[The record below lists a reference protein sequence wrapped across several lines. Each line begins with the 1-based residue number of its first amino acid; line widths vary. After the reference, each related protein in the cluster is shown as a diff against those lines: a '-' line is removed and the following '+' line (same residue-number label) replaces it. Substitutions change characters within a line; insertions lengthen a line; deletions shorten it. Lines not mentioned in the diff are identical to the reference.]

1 VKKDLKN
8 QELKIKKL
16 KEELKEVF
24 KIANLKK
31 IDAKNINED
40 DRIFQKIQTQKRV
53 LINKIIL
60 DDYLWIDSRLNI
72 LIKNFF
78 FKSLTEDHEFLM
90 NVVDSREYK
99 IFDSEIL
106 MEMPFMRKVS
116 ILKQIINIPKNITSN
131 INKINNLRN
140 AITHTLVPQRL
151 SGGRTLYDKRDI
163 YEVDTII
170 KFEKD
175 FVKTS
180 DFLQKLFMEGFKNDI
195 YNKNYE

>member
-1 VKKDLKN
+1 MKKDLKN

-40 DRIFQKIQTQKRV
+40 DRIFQKIQTQKRA

>member
-1 VKKDLKN
+1 VKKDLKK

-40 DRIFQKIQTQKRV
+40 DRIFQKIQTQKRA

-116 ILKQIINIPKNITSN
+116 ILKQVINIPKNITSN

>member
-60 DDYLWIDSRLNI
+60 DDYLWKDL
-72 LIKNFF
+72 K
-78 FKSLTEDHEFLM
+78 M
-90 NVVDSREYK
+90 
-99 IFDSEIL
+99 IF
-106 MEMPFMRKVS
+106 
-116 ILKQIINIPKNITSN
+116 
-131 INKINNLRN
+131 
-140 AITHTLVPQRL
+140 
-151 SGGRTLYDKRDI
+151 
-163 YEVDTII
+163 II
-170 KFEKD
+170 KIMNK
-175 FVKTS
+175 
-180 DFLQKLFMEGFKNDI
+180 FKKILSSVHRGKVLILLGAISFTYFAYSINA
-195 YNKNYE
+195 